1 MVYVG
6 HYDSPL
12 GGITMASDGGA
23 LVGLWFDGQE
33 WFRST
38 VGDSEE
44 CVEVP
49 LDGVVEL
56 GCDGDSGAMAV
67 LDAARRWLEEYFAGR
82 DPGFVPAVR
91 MIGTEFQMRVWDEL
105 MGIPYGGLRTYGEIA
120 RAVGCR
126 SAQAVGGAVGRNPIS
141 LIVPCHRVVGADGS
155 LTGYAGGLYR
165 KRYLL
170 ELEGSVDGAIL

>member
-12 GGITMASDGGA
+12 GAITMASDGEA

-56 GCDGDSGAMAV
+56 GCDGDSGAMVV
-67 LDAARRWLEEYFAGR
+67 LDAARRWLDEYFAGR
-82 DPGFVPAVR
+82 DPGFVPVVR
-91 MIGTEFQMRVWDEL
+91 MIGTEFQMRVWD
-105 MGIPYGGLRTYGEIA
+105 
-120 RAVGCR
+120 
-126 SAQAVGGAVGRNPIS
+126 
-141 LIVPCHRVVGADGS
+141 
-155 LTGYAGGLYR
+155 
-165 KRYLL
+165 
-170 ELEGSVDGAIL
+170 